1 MYVAPREGY
10 LWWPS
15 SDEEEEETAREGPH
29 LPRMAAE
36 TGRVAA
42 DNPVAPGVELAAA

>member
-1 MYVAPREGY
+1 MVTRRRKLRE
-10 LWWPS
+10 
-15 SDEEEEETAREGPH
+15 EPH

>member
-1 MYVAPREGY
+1 MSFRESRARDIYGG
-10 LWWPS
+10 
-15 SDEEEEETAREGPH
+15 EEEETAREEPH